1 MKENGGLNSMSNYD
15 KIAQRAYELWE
26 KSGRPEGKETE
37 HWFQAEAEIKRNQT
51 PRSLMNGSSSSQV
64 QNREDRPGRRE
75 VAV

>member
-1 MKENGGLNSMSNYD
+1 MSNYD

-37 HWFQAEAEIKRNQT
+37 HWFQAEAEINRNQT
-51 PRSLMNGSSSSQV
+51 PRSLMNGSSSSSQA
-64 QNREDRPGRRE
+64 QNRDDRRGRRE